1 MIMSKAS
8 LAQSSTAI
16 TRLQFL
22 MLMMMENGATVTE
35 ALEEALRWGSRHP
48 DSDLYDRR
56 SHVDWARDESMVLE
70 PLESDDIK
78 GDRRD

>member
-1 MIMSKAS
+1 MMSKAS
-8 LAQSSTAI
+8 LAQSGIAI

-48 DSDLYDRR
+48 DSDLYERR
-56 SHVDWARDESMVLE
+56 SHAAWVQEESVVLE
-70 PLESDDIK
+70 ALESDDVR
-78 GDRRD
+78 GSA